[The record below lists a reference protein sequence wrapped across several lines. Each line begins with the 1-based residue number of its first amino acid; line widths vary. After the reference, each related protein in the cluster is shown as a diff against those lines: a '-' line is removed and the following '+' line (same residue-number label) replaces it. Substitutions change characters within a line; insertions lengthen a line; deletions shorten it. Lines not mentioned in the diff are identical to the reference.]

1 MSELKSF
8 LQAKSNIIETEL
20 SKYLNTN
27 EIPVILQQSM
37 SYSVAAGGKRMRP
50 ILILATIEAFGQPS
64 EKGLPV
70 ACAVEMVHTYSLI
83 HDDLPAMD
91 NDDYRRGKLTN
102 HKVFGEGM
110 AILAGDGLLTFAFE
124 IMSKGTY
131 EGVSIQGILQIVR
144 ELALYAGPKGMVGGQ
159 VADLEGENKTLSLEE
174 LQYIHQH
181 KTADLL
187 IFCVR
192 AGAILAG
199 ASEKQLTSLTHYAQH
214 IGMAF
219 QIQDDILDVMG
230 DQEKMGKQVGSD
242 EKLNKSTY
250 PSLLGM
256 EESQRLLEE
265 HVQSALQA
273 LAEAGV
279 ADSGVLA
286 SLARFIQQ
294 RDH

>member
-8 LQAKSNIIETEL
+8 MQAKSNIIESEL
-20 SKYLNTN
+20 RKFLNDQGIP
-27 EIPVILQQSM
+27 EILRQSM
-37 SYSVAAGGKRMRP
+37 TYSVDAGGKRMRP
-50 ILILATIEAFGQPS
+50 ILVLATIEAFGHPS

-70 ACAVEMVHTYSLI
+70 ACAVEMVHTYSLV

-91 NDDYRRGKLTN
+91 NDDFRRGKLTN

-124 IMSKGTY
+124 VISREIY
-131 EGVSIQGILQIVR
+131 EGVQPQCILQIVQ
-144 ELALYAGPKGMVGGQ
+144 ELAHYAGPQGMVGGQ
-159 VADLEGENKTLSLEE
+159 VADLEGENKALSLDE

-199 ASEKQLTSLTHYAQH
+199 ASEKQLTNLTQYAQH

-219 QIQDDILDVMG
+219 QIQDDILDVLG

-256 EESQRLLEE
+256 EESKRLLDE
-265 HVQSALQA
+265 HIQSALQA
-273 LAEAGV
+273 LEEAQLE
-279 ADSGVLA
+279 DTGVLA

>member
-1 MSELKSF
+1 LNALKRF
-8 LQAKSNIIETEL
+8 IQEKSGILEREL
-20 SKYLNTN
+20 SNYLND
-27 EIPVILQQSM
+27 EAIPAHLRQAM
-37 SYSVAAGGKRMRP
+37 TYSVDAGGKRVRP
-50 ILILATIEAFGQPS
+50 LLLLATIEAFGQPWR
-64 EKGLPV
+64 KGLPV
-70 ACAVEMVHTYSLI
+70 ACAVEMLHTYSLI

-110 AILAGDGLLTFAFE
+110 AILAGDGLLTYAFE
-124 IMSKGTY
+124 VISRASY
-131 EGVSIQGILQIVR
+131 EGVTPEKILQIVK
-144 ELALYAGPKGMVGGQ
+144 ELACYAGPKGMVGGQ
-159 VADLEGENKTLSLEE
+159 AADLDGENKALTLEE

-199 ASEKQLTSLTHYAQH
+199 ASPQQLTSLTHYAKH

-219 QIQDDILDVMG
+219 QIQDDLLDVLG
-230 DQEKMGKQVGSD
+230 NQEKMGKQVGSD

-250 PSLLGM
+250 PSLLGI
-256 EESQRLLEE
+256 EQSQRLLAEHIQAALSMLEE
-265 HVQSALQA
+265 AQLV
-273 LAEAGV
+273 
-279 ADSGVLA
+279 DSSVLA

>member
-8 LQAKSNIIETEL
+8 MQAKSNIIESEL
-20 SKYLNTN
+20 RKFLNDQGIP
-27 EIPVILQQSM
+27 EILRQSM
-37 SYSVAAGGKRMRP
+37 TYSVDAGGKRMRP
-50 ILILATIEAFGQPS
+50 ILVLATIEAFGHPS

-70 ACAVEMVHTYSLI
+70 ACAVEMVHTYSLV

-91 NDDYRRGKLTN
+91 NDDFRRGKLTN

-124 IMSKGTY
+124 VISREIY
-131 EGVSIQGILQIVR
+131 EGVQPQCILQIVQ
-144 ELALYAGPKGMVGGQ
+144 ELAHYAGPQGMVGGQ
-159 VADLEGENKTLSLEE
+159 VADLEGENKALSLDE

-199 ASEKQLTSLTHYAQH
+199 ASEKQLTNLTQYAQH

-219 QIQDDILDVMG
+219 QIQDDILDVLG

-256 EESQRLLEE
+256 EESKRLLDE
-265 HVQSALQA
+265 HIQSALQA
-273 LAEAGV
+273 LEEAQLE
-279 ADSGVLA
+279 DIGVLA

>member
-37 SYSVAAGGKRMRP
+37 SYSVDAGGKRMRP

-131 EGVSIQGILQIVR
+131 EGVPIQGILQIVR